1 MEKLKMAFIKDP
13 ENKFPMKLSGNT
25 FRVYW
30 YVLANSKKSVGVRA
44 VQRAMGFSSPSTA
57 LYHLEKL
64 RHCGLV
70 SKDDM
75 GNYFAKRS
83 IRSLAMQNFIFLG
96 NLIIPRHLIY
106 AVLTTMISLV
116 YFVLLRDSLSYPLI
130 VVSLLPSIIS
140 SMLFWCETLV
150 VWKSKPKL
158 S

>member
-1 MEKLKMAFIKDP
+1 MAFTKGP
-13 ENKFPMKLSGNT
+13 ENGFRMKLSGNT

-30 YVLANSKKSVGVRA
+30 YVLANSKKPVGVRA
-44 VQRAMGFSSPSTA
+44 IQRAMGFSSPSTA

-64 RHCGLV
+64 RYYGLV

-83 IRSLAMQNFIFLG
+83 IRILAIQNFIFLG

-106 AVLTTMISLV
+106 AFLTTMISLV
-116 YFVLLRDSLSYPLI
+116 YFALLRDFLSYPLI

-140 SMLFWCETLV
+140 SILFWCETLV
-150 VWKSKPKL
+150 VWKNKPKL